1 MNSTGF
7 ERAQPHARI
16 VICFFLIAPIHFI
29 SCYHSL
35 GENSAKRII
44 SMRPITERSAV
55 ERYRSDSEVDTQSM
69 TNSNQAVTQPSLR
82 PSEVIA
88 TDTSHSIQL
97 AQFQFPTPESSSA
110 EDPSFLDGGNGNA
123 TLESTDENS
132 LMPFPPVRSSPPS
145 QKSTRAA
152 EPAFEA
158 QDSSAGRERELPRNV
173 DATTDDFQSQGV
185 PAYAPFSV
193 PDSGEQYATMNNS
206 TFVSPPSNYIAV
218 TSWGRNCKPTG
229 VGTGMPHRIEAA
241 TNIKSPANGLIRVST
256 ATLLEQYP
264 SIPDRPF
271 MTMGQERNRVVVGQ
285 GIVGQPVAY
294 VPGQWVRN
302 SLRYL
307 FP

>member
-16 VICFFLIAPIHFI
+16 VICFLLIAQLHVL

-55 ERYRSDSEVDTQSM
+55 ERYRTDSEADTHSI
-69 TNSNQAVTQPSLR
+69 TDSNQGVSRPSLR
-82 PSEVIA
+82 PTNVISKEKA
-88 TDTSHSIQL
+88 NPIQQ
-97 AQFQFPTPESSSA
+97 AQFQFPTPESNSA
-110 EDPSFLDGGNGNA
+110 EDPGFLDGGSGNA
-123 TLESTDENS
+123 TLESTDEES
-132 LMPFPPVRSSPPS
+132 LMPFPTDRISPLFPETTRS
-145 QKSTRAA
+145 A
-152 EPAFEA
+152 EPAFKA

-173 DATTDDFQSQGV
+173 DATTDDLPSQDV

-193 PDSGEQYATMNNS
+193 PDSSEQYATMNNS
-206 TFVSPPSNYIAV
+206 TFVSPPSNYIAA
-218 TSWGRNCKPTG
+218 TSWGRNCKPKS
-229 VGTGMPHRIEAA
+229 VGTGMPHPIEAA
-241 TNIKSPANGLIRVST
+241 SNIKSPMNGLVGVST
-256 ATLLEQYP
+256 GTLLEQYP
-264 SIPDRPF
+264 SIPDGPF
-271 MTMGQERNRVVVGQ
+271 MTMGQERTRVVVGQ